1 MNTDTFYTRRM
12 LLRYSRQLVAARRLA
27 RYDRLVGREGTVD
40 NAVRKARR
48 RVLIERVARE
58 IMESLIFSGSENS
71 VVQEVR
77 GRLSAELGE
86 ELVFRYPPDDL
97 DFKIFRSRV
106 EGGETE
112 LAPGEKQEVM
122 GRLWDVT
129 LKTVD
134 ATML

>member
-27 RYDRLVGREGTVD
+27 RYDRLVGREETVD

-48 RVLIERVARE
+48 RTLIERVARE
-58 IMESLIFSGSENS
+58 IMESLIFSGVENS
-71 VVQEVR
+71 VVREVR

-86 ELVFRYPPDDL
+86 ELVFRYPPDDP
-97 DFKIFRSRV
+97 DFKIFRPGTG
-106 EGGETE
+106 GGETE
-112 LAPGEKQEVM
+112 LAPGEKQAVM